1 MGIISFTSLLRIK
14 GETYARSLTLVRCSN
29 ASSAITVAHALTC
42 YYPPQ
47 TLPFVTL
54 YKRLLSF
61 HLSLGP
67 CSPPE
72 DCKLLWVRLCIYF
85 SEIPMMPSQSHS
97 QSRHS
102 IWMEWMI
109 SRGRGEG
116 RGSRG
121 ERERDLV
128 KSRVIWRIERPSNVS
143 WKSM

>member
-14 GETYARSLTLVRCSN
+14 GETYTRSMTLVRFSN
-29 ASSAITVAHALTC
+29 ASSAITVAHALSC

-47 TLPFVTL
+47 TLPCVTL

-109 SRGRGEG
+109 NRGRREG

-121 ERERDLV
+121 EREREILL
-128 KSRVIWRIERPSNVS
+128 SWGLCGEERPSNVS